1 MAYIVIN
8 DVHVFKSFNNQFRS
22 QVIKLS
28 REQILS
34 TVMKIEVVISSSINE
49 ARKLAQVS
57 KSFDMILLKIIFNH

>member
-34 TVMKIEVVISSSINE
+34 TVIKIEVVISSSINE

-57 KSFDMILLKIIFNH
+57 KSFDMMLLKIIFNH